1 MASKER
7 WVEFFTEARIP
18 PGAAKQYAKA
28 FDDNRIS
35 MDMLMD
41 LNKDYLRDMGITILG
56 DIIAILKHAKQV
68 QAELTTSDNSPLRSS
83 EPSSKNNHKT
93 AASVPTS
100 TAAVGAKSPVSG
112 SEGGNRRRVILSDK
126 ELKPSASKPTDQK
139 SRPEAA
145 PLKLPHPV
153 SASSVPTSKT
163 DKVKQ
168 RLGPPNA
175 ITFGGTSKPTSSTD
189 EQELSTKSSRA
200 ADVGGDIFDRLGPA
214 EGRREPAEK
223 KKEIDPWLKEEK
235 RKPPARP
242 KAEDDP
248 WLQEEKNSRSS
259 SPALDTPVTQ
269 PSSNRIVINRG
280 SGGGRLSES
289 EIKFGGRQTSERDR
303 GRPGSRRQLDG
314 AANRRGGGGDAPA
327 SKKKFVLVT
336 TKPDGSKKQ
345 TVLEPDDP
353 RIHELGITKKLMVP
367 PGGLK
372 KSISSSVIDNA
383 PTNRRKVVP
392 PSSKSTSG
400 LMTHSKTTHLNPN
413 HSKFTTMHLKPSL
426 LKRTRITGPHDTES
440 DGRDV
445 MREPRPSVASRLG
458 PKIGGQG
465 HQGGSR
471 ASESGPVPRVR
482 STNDSGEVKVMKRSR
497 ITFDSDRNA
506 SEVSSAKKRLSSG
519 QGDRRS
525 SSGSYSPS
533 KSGRKRIEWTSE
545 DDGAFG
551 EGSSSKSSNG
561 ANIQDRLGP
570 KSRISY

>member
-1 MASKER
+1 
-7 WVEFFTEARIP
+7 
-18 PGAAKQYAKA
+18 
-28 FDDNRIS
+28 
-35 MDMLMD
+35 
-41 LNKDYLRDMGITILG
+41 MGITILG

-100 TAAVGAKSPVSG
+100 TAAAVGAKSPVSVPSG
-112 SEGGNRRRVILSDK
+112 SDGGNRRRVILSDK
-126 ELKPSASKPTDQK
+126 ELKPSSSKATDQK

-145 PLKLPHPV
+145 PSKV
-153 SASSVPTSKT
+153 SATSAPTSKT
-163 DKVKQ
+163 EKVKQ

-189 EQELSTKSSRA
+189 KQELSTKSSRA
-200 ADVGGDIFDRLGPA
+200 PDVGGDIFDRLGPA
-214 EGRREPAEK
+214 EGRKQPAEK
-223 KKEIDPWLKEEK
+223 KKEIDPWLKLEEK
-235 RKPPARP
+235 RQPPARP

-314 AANRRGGGGDAPA
+314 AAAIRRGGGGDAPA

-400 LMTHSKTTHLNPN
+400 L
-413 HSKFTTMHLKPSL
+413 

-482 STNDSGEVKVMKRSR
+482 SINDSSEVKVMKRSR

-551 EGSSSKSSNG
+551 EGSSSKPSN
-561 ANIQDRLGP
+561 R
-570 KSRISY
+570 